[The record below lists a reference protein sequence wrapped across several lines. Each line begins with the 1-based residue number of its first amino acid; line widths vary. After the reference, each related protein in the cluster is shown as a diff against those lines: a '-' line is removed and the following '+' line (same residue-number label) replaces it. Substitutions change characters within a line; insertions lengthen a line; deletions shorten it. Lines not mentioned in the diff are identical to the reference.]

1 MPHFT
6 KLTPNLVVSSVEAS
20 LAFYEG
26 ALGFTRGAT
35 VPEQSPF
42 VFASVTSG
50 PVEIFFNLPSAA
62 EAEYPVLAGRPI
74 GLTGT
79 LFVEVQAVEALYQ
92 ELKDTVPIV
101 MPFIVQW
108 YGMKEFA
115 VADPD
120 GYVITFAQRS

>member
-1 MPHFT
+1 MPHYT
-6 KLTPNLVVSSVEAS
+6 KLTPNLVVSSVESS

-26 ALGFTRGAT
+26 VLGFTRGVT

-42 VFASVTSG
+42 VFASVTSAS
-50 PVEIFFNLPSAA
+50 VEIFFNLRSAA
-62 EAEYPVLAGRPI
+62 EAEYPRFAGQPT

-79 LFVEVQAVEALYQ
+79 LFIEVDEVEALYQ
-92 ELKDTVPIV
+92 ELKDKVPIV
-101 MPFIVQW
+101 MPFLVQW

-115 VADPD
+115 IADPD